1 MSRFYQSIDISYQDT
16 KYDGKYDSEYHG
28 SVLVGVSF
36 RDQKGLIVKSN
47 KERFQWE
54 EK

>member
-1 MSRFYQSIDISYQDT
+1 MNRFYQSVDISYRDT
-16 KYDGKYDSEYHG
+16 TWDGQYDSSYHG

-47 KERFQWE
+47 KERF
-54 EK
+54 KY

>member
-1 MSRFYQSIDISYQDT
+1 MSRFYQSVDISYKDKT
-16 KYDGKYDSEYHG
+16 WGGEYDSEYHG